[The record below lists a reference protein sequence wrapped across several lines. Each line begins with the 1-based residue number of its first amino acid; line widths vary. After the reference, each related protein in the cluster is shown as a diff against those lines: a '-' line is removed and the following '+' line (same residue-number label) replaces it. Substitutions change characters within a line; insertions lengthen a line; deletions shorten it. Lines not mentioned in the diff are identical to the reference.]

1 MDFLKDVL
9 GIGQKAF
16 DTVINW
22 KANKK
27 GKSLKEQ
34 FSDRDNLD
42 NYNVFSQLSKGN
54 VKTGIK
60 PLDFLGEAAGKIT
73 DPVADLAIKAGKGLG
88 TAFVQTP
95 ILGATEGKVNIPFS
109 TEKELEETGGD
120 DLLER
125 AAGSGKWAY
134 KNVSEPL
141 FNLATIAKRP
151 ATAAASATIG
161 TAGKMLSNKAENKP
175 IFSNLDEGAQQGLNN
190 AYILALS
197 NGVTNSILS
206 KIPGGSKFLEGSL
219 STGWQAA
226 REGGKLLS
234 KDVAVMAAKQLTRGL
249 IETPAETIGF
259 ATWDTIKNDK
269 DFVQS
274 LEDNFYS
281 ALLGNAIFHSGAS
294 AAQVSPL
301 LAKNIMQ
308 VLKSTLKDSKF
319 DIPKIDL
326 PQTAQNAPVLDTTK
340 GKVPSVDDILN
351 KTPGYRKPNVS
362 TKVYKTDIADFDQAR
377 DILNNKAASPE
388 QIKEAQ
394 KTIDVLAENYLSK
407 PEQVKIGGDYKKLL
421 STMAKKFTKAETTQ
435 PLYAAAG
442 GFGIDENGN
451 FNYDPERGAAAVALV
466 AGAKSKTG
474 KQIAGQAIDTI
485 RKTTGVDD
493 LIAKAKGTDT
503 FDQKFEIEQGISKIK
518 EQIGEVTSKYKDGEP
533 FKPDDLKIL
542 KDLDKQWKSLN
553 DQYAKVLGVEAP
565 KTDDLIA
572 KVKGTSDPMAPPP
585 VPEVKP
591 MKQRGFT
598 ETVANTPGTP
608 KKILKNLDDPV
619 NYYGKVTNEETIRNV
634 KENILSRGDEYA
646 LKIAKTEN
654 DPNANATAML
664 MLDKYLKAGEFEKF
678 TSLMNE
684 VNPRFTKQGQQ
695 IQILSLYGRLTPT
708 GAVKYTQ
715 KIIDEANKSLSPK
728 RQLKLEEAS
737 IKDIK
742 QLAENIGKTENG
754 TREHQIAVAKLLDR
768 VASEVPVSLGQKIST
783 IQTMAQLLNPK
794 TLIRNTL
801 GNAGFAG
808 LENTKDVVATGI
820 DKMVSNI
827 TGVRTKVMPSL
838 KTQAQGAKEGF
849 KLGLEDAMLGVDT
862 SKGITTQFDLPM
874 RTFREGF
881 LGQAEK
887 ALNISLRATDRAAYT
902 AAFDESLRQQ
912 MKSEDVAEPTEKM
925 LAVAHADGLYRTFQ
939 DESKLAT
946 IFKGIKKIL
955 NKVGTSDGKFGLG
968 DLILKYPRT
977 PANLLARG
985 IDYSP
990 AGFVKAAVDIYKPLV
1005 QGTEFEQRQFVEN
1018 LSRAVTGSGV
1028 IALGYVLADA
1038 GIVTGKPEKDQDI
1051 KATQRASGEGGFKF
1065 NIDAFKRWFSSGFDK
1080 EQGSPQEGDTLVS
1093 YDWFQPQSFT
1103 FSMGVNAAKGSKDA
1117 KDYIASIADGLN
1129 SGVQTLAEQPLVSGV
1144 TRFAATT
1151 NLKGAA
1157 SAFIEA
1163 FANAPASF
1171 VPSIA
1176 NQAGQVF
1183 DNKTRETYDPNPLVE
1198 NLINRTLNRVPGARQ
1213 TLPERIDVF
1222 GKPMETYQDGS
1233 NNIFNVFFNPA
1244 FVSKIKRNPEAEE
1257 VLNIFEKSGLTNQ
1270 APQVAGEGTS
1280 QKVTINGEKIDIP
1293 ADKLGEYQTYL
1304 GEKTQAAFAQ
1314 MMAKPKWKT
1323 MTDEEKA
1330 NTMSG
1335 AMENINSAAK
1345 IEIFGNKPKNVPKD
1359 VKRIMAGGLYA
1370 GSIDNST
1377 RNVEGAVSD
1386 AATQTLIDTFE
1397 LNKYV
1402 GSKETGVAKIKLNK
1416 EKVSAA
1422 VDILNGKEEYEDLTD
1437 EQRVALIESMDLA
1450 VADVQYDSVA
1460 KEDTDIKMAMIGEQN
1475 LDHSQLV
1482 AALQEGRKKSLSGE
1496 IFSNDKLLDEL
1507 YYEELISSGERSAL
1521 KKLDYNSKG
1530 ELRAGAGTGSG
1541 TNKTDT
1547 KIKSLIKDVAK
1558 GAPEPKGIDDLIKE
1572 LKKGEKQYAI
1582 PKGNVD
1588 VNLTTAASTA
1598 KRLTAQVPKPEDL
1611 IKRAKAVASSRTA
1624 EARRINDKLRG
1635 GGAPGRTSLA
1645 IKTGGRR
1652 A

>member
-34 FSDRDNLD
+34 FSNRDNLD

-54 VKTGIK
+54 VKTGIQ
-60 PLDFLGEAAGKIT
+60 PLDELGKVAGKIV
-73 DPVADLAIKAGKGLG
+73 DPISDLAIKAGKGLG
-88 TAFVQTP
+88 TAFIQTP
-95 ILGATEGKVNIPFS
+95 VLGATQGKVNIPFS
-109 TEKELEETGGD
+109 TEEDLAETSGD

-125 AAGSGKWAY
+125 VVGSGKWAF

-141 FNLATIAKRP
+141 FNLATIAKKP

-161 TAGKMLSNKAENKP
+161 AAGQMLQNKANDKP
-175 IFSNLDEGAQQGLNN
+175 IFNDLDKGAEQGLNN
-190 AYILALS
+190 AYILAIT
-197 NGVTNSILS
+197 NGVTNSILG
-206 KIPGGSKFLEGSL
+206 KIPGGGTFLEGSL
-219 STGWQAA
+219 SKGWQAA

-234 KDVAVMAAKQLTRGL
+234 AETAKMAAKQLARGL

-259 ATWDTIKNDK
+259 ASWDTIKNDK
-269 DFVQS
+269 EFSQA

-281 ALLGNAIFHSGAS
+281 ALLGNTIFHSGAS
-294 AAQVSPL
+294 AAQISPL
-301 LAKNIMQ
+301 LAKNVMQ
-308 VLKSTLKDSKF
+308 VLKTTLKDSKF

-326 PQTAQNAPVLDTTK
+326 GAGTDAGKNVQNSQNTPVLDTTK
-340 GKVPSVDDILN
+340 GKVPSVDEILS

-362 TKVYKTDIADFDQAR
+362 TKFYKSDIADFDQAR
-377 DILNNKAASPE
+377 DVLKNKQATQE
-388 QIKEAQ
+388 ELTQAQ
-394 KTIDVLAENYLSK
+394 KTIDTLAENYLSK
-407 PEQVKIGGDYKKLL
+407 PEQVKIGGDYNKLL
-421 STMAKKFTKAETTQ
+421 GSLAKKFTKAETTQ

-451 FNYDPERGAAAVALV
+451 FEYDPERGAAAVALV

-493 LIAKAKGTDT
+493 LIAKAKGTDLP
-503 FDQKFEIEQGISKIK
+503 FEKQGRNLMEWENADLNPKELAKKLEIAKEGNEDPALIKLIE
-518 EQIGEVTSKYKDGEP
+518 
-533 FKPDDLKIL
+533 DDLR
-542 KDLDKQWKSLN
+542 
-553 DQYAKVLGVEAP
+553 A
-565 KTDDLIA
+565 
-572 KVKGTSDPMAPPP
+572 VKGSEPMAPPP
-585 VPEVKP
+585 VPELKP

-598 ETVANTPGTP
+598 ETVMNTPGTP
-608 KKILKNLDDPV
+608 KKILKNLDDPI
-619 NYYGKVTNEETIRNV
+619 NYYGKVTNEETVRNV
-634 KENILSRGDEYA
+634 KENILTKGDEYA
-646 LKIAKTEN
+646 LKIAKSPD
-654 DPNANATAML
+654 DPNNNATAML
-664 MLDKYLKAGEFEKF
+664 MLDKYLKNNEFEKF

-684 VNPRFTKQGQQ
+684 VNPRFTEQGQQ

-715 KIIDEANKSLSPK
+715 KIIDEANKSLPPK
-728 RQLKLEEAS
+728 RQLKLEDAT

-768 VASEVPVSLGQKIST
+768 VASEVPVSLGQKVAT

-794 TLIRNTL
+794 TLIRNTV

-808 LENTKDVVATGI
+808 LENTKDVLATGI

-827 TGVRTKVMPSL
+827 TGVRTKVLPSL
-838 KTQAQGAKEGF
+838 PTQAKGASEGF
-849 KLGLEDAMLGVDT
+849 KLGLEDALLGVDT
-862 SKGITTQFDLPM
+862 SKGLTTQFDLPN

-887 ALNISLRATDRAAYT
+887 VLNISLRATDRAAYT
-902 AAFDESLRQQ
+902 AAFDESVRQQ
-912 MKSEDVAEPTEKM
+912 MKAANVAEPTEKM
-925 LAVAHADGLYRTFQ
+925 LATAHADGLYRTFQ
-939 DESKLAT
+939 DESKLAQV
-946 IFKGIKKIL
+946 FKGVKKIL

-990 AGFVKAAVDIYKPLV
+990 AGFVKAAADIYKPLV

-1018 LSRAVTGSGV
+1018 LSRAVTGSGL
-1028 IALGYVLADA
+1028 IGLGYVLADA

-1051 KATQRASGEGGFKF
+1051 RATQRASGEGGFKF
-1065 NIDAFKRWFSSGFDK
+1065 NIDAFKRWFTSGFDK
-1080 EQGSPQEGDTLVS
+1080 EKGSPQEGDTLVS

-1129 SGVQTLAEQPLVSGV
+1129 AGVQTLVEQPLVTGV
-1144 TRFAATT
+1144 TRFAGTT

-1176 NQAGQVF
+1176 NQVGQLI
-1183 DNKTRETYDPNPLVE
+1183 DNKSRETYDPNPIVE
-1198 NLINRTLNRVPGARQ
+1198 NLINRTKARIPGVRQ
-1213 TLPERIDVF
+1213 DLPERIDVF

-1257 VLNIFEKSGLTNQ
+1257 VLRIFENSGLTNQ
-1270 APQVAGEGTS
+1270 APQIAGEGSS

-1304 GEKTQAAFAQ
+1304 GEKTQIAFANL
-1314 MMAKPKWKT
+1314 MAQPKWKT

-1330 NTMSG
+1330 NAMSS

-1345 IEIFGNKPKNVPKD
+1345 IEIFGNKPKNVSKD

-1370 GSIDNST
+1370 GSIDETT
-1377 RNVEGAVSD
+1377 RDTGEGGGVVSD
-1386 AATQTLIDTFE
+1386 ADTQTLIDTFE
-1397 LNKYV
+1397 LNKFV
-1402 GSKETGVAKIKLNK
+1402 GSKETGVAKIKLDK

-1422 VDILNGKEEYEDLTD
+1422 VDILNGKEEYADLTD
-1437 EQRVALIESMDLA
+1437 EQKVNLIESMDLA
-1450 VADVQYDSVA
+1450 VADVQYDAMA
-1460 KEDTDIKMAMIGEQN
+1460 KEDTDIKLAMISEQN
-1475 LDHSQLV
+1475 MDHDQLLS
-1482 AALQEGRKKSLSGE
+1482 ALQEGRKKSISGE
-1496 IFSNDKLLDEL
+1496 IFATDKVLDEL
-1507 YYEELISSGERSAL
+1507 YYEGLITSSERAAL

-1530 ELRAGAGTGSG
+1530 ELRAGAGSGSG
-1541 TNKTDT
+1541 TSKTDKT
-1547 KIKSLIKDVAK
+1547 IASLIKEAAE
-1558 GAPEPKGIDDLIKE
+1558 GAPEGKSTDELIKD
-1572 LKKGEKQYAI
+1572 LKKGEKQYAV
-1582 PKGNVD
+1582 PKGGVD
-1588 VNLTTAASTA
+1588 ANLTTAASTA
-1598 KRLTAQVPKPEDL
+1598 KRLAAQVPKPEEL
-1611 IKRAKAVASSRTA
+1611 IKRAKAVASASTS
-1624 EARRINDKLRG
+1624 EARRVNDKLRG
-1635 GGAPGRTSLA
+1635 GGAPGRTALT
-1645 IKTGGRR
+1645 IRTGGRR